1 VFPEDDNLGSNRLA
15 GTYPKLGFAEGEI
28 PARRGRRPQS
38 TGGALEP
45 ESADE
50 QVAAEAAEE
59 VDVERQL
66 IGRQLAKK
74 EGNP

>member
-1 VFPEDDNLGSNRLA
+1 
-15 GTYPKLGFAEGEI
+15 
-28 PARRGRRPQS
+28 
-38 TGGALEP
+38 LEP